1 MAGACAVNAVP
12 PATRRDHAATIDVMY
27 PLFLRLAGRPVLVV
41 GGGQVAA
48 RRVQR
53 LVADGALVT
62 VVAPQPDP
70 ELTARGDIELHQRPF
85 DPADVQGMWL
95 VQACAP
101 AEVNADVVQA
111 CEQQRIWCVDAA
123 SAGTSPAWTGSVVT
137 GPDGVVVAVSGGGD
151 PGRAKL
157 LQAELTRALSRIDLR
172 PQRPGGGAVALVG
185 AGPGDPDLL
194 TVRARD
200 LLAAAD
206 VVVADRLAPRAAL
219 DLTHG
224 RIVHVGK
231 SPGDHTVG
239 QDDINEILV
248 AEAAAGHR
256 VVRLKGGDPFVLGRG
271 GEELAACLAAGIDV
285 EVVPGITSAV
295 AVPGAAGIPVTHRGM
310 ATGFLVATAHGED
323 PGLVAHLAQIPPE
336 ITIVLLMGV
345 RSLQMVVD
353 VLLTQREPDTPAAIV
368 ERGWTPE
375 QRTVSATLA
384 TVVQAASDAGVR
396 APSIV
401 VIGAVAALH
410 EQFGDVAR
418 LSDGA
423 GLIAD

>member
-1 MAGACAVNAVP
+1 M
-12 PATRRDHAATIDVMY
+12 RRVE
-27 PLFLRLAGRPVLVV
+27 RLAQEG
-41 GGGQVAA
+41 A
-48 RRVQR
+48 R
-53 LVADGALVT
+53 VT
-62 VVAPQPDP
+62 VVAPEVIPALAARPDVQVH
-70 ELTARGDIELHQRPF
+70 ARAFEPT
-85 DPADVQGMWL
+85 DVQGMWL

-101 AEVNADVVQA
+101 AEVNAEVAQA
-111 CEQQRIWCVDAA
+111 CEQHGIWWVDAA
-123 SAGTSPAWTGSVVT
+123 SAETSAAWTGSLVT
-137 GPDGVVVAVSGGGD
+137 GPDGVMVAVTGGGD
-151 PGRAKL
+151 PGRATL
-157 LQAELTRALSRIDLR
+157 LRTELTRALSGIDLR
-172 PQRPGGGAVALVG
+172 RQRPGRGAVALVG

-219 DLTHG
+219 ALTHG

-239 QDDINEILV
+239 QDDINGILI
-248 AEAAAGHR
+248 AEASAGHR

-271 GEELAACLAAGIDV
+271 GEELAACLAAGIEV

-323 PGLVAHLAQIPPE
+323 PALVAHLAAIPPE

-353 VLLTQREPDTPAAIV
+353 VLLTRRAPDTPAAIV
-368 ERGWTPE
+368 ERGWTPQ

-384 TVVQAASDAGVR
+384 TVVQSAAEAGVR

-418 LSDGA
+418 LSPEA

>member
-1 MAGACAVNAVP
+1 MP
-12 PATRRDHAATIDVMY
+12 TIDGMY
-27 PLFLRLAGRPVLVV
+27 PVFLRLTGKRVLVV
-41 GGGQVAA
+41 GGGQIAA
-48 RRVQR
+48 RRVLR
-53 LVADGALVT
+53 LLDEGAHVIVVT
-62 VVAPQPDP
+62 P
-70 ELTARGDIELHQRPF
+70 ELGDELP
-85 DPADVQGMWL
+85 PDVEIRLREFTPSDLDGVWL

-101 AEVNADVVQA
+101 ADVNARVARD
-111 CEQQRIWCVDAA
+111 CEQRGVWCVDAA
-123 SAGTSPAWTGSVVT
+123 DAQHSDVWTGSTVQ
-137 GPDGVVVAVSGGGD
+137 GPDGVAIAVSGGGD
-151 PGRAKL
+151 PSRAKL
-157 LQAELTRALSRIDLR
+157 LQTELTRALAGMDLR
-172 PQRPGGGAVALVG
+172 AQRPGPGGVALVG

-231 SPGDHTVG
+231 TPGDHAVG
-239 QDDINEILV
+239 QQDINEILV
-248 AEAAAGHR
+248 AEASAGNR

-295 AVPGAAGIPVTHRGM
+295 AVPAAAGIPVTHRGM

-323 PGLVAHLAQIPPE
+323 PALVAHLAAIPPE

-353 VLLTQREPDTPAAIV
+353 VLLAARDPQTPAAIV
-368 ERGWTPE
+368 ERGWTPD
-375 QRTVSATLA
+375 QRTISATLS
-384 TVVQAASDAGVR
+384 TVVGAAADAGVR

-401 VIGAVAALH
+401 VVGAVAALH
-410 EQFGDVAR
+410 EQFGDVAK
-418 LSDGA
+418 LSAGA

>member
-1 MAGACAVNAVP
+1 
-12 PATRRDHAATIDVMY
+12 MY
-27 PLFLRLAGRPVLVV
+27 PLFLRLSGRRVLVV
-41 GGGQVAA
+41 GGGPVAA
-48 RRVQR
+48 RRVER
-53 LVADGALVT
+53 LVDEGARVT
-62 VVAPQPDP
+62 VIAPHLDP
-70 ELTARGDIELHQRPF
+70 VLAARDDVVFLERAF
-85 DPADVQGMWL
+85 EPADVEGMWL

-101 AEVNADVVQA
+101 AQVNQQVAEA
-111 CEQQRIWCVDAA
+111 CEQHRIWCIDAA
-123 SAGTSPAWTGSVVT
+123 HAETSPAWTGSTIT
-137 GPDGVVVAVSGGGD
+137 GPDGVAVAVSGGAD

-157 LQAELTRALSRIDLR
+157 LVAELTQAMSLIDLR
-172 PQRPGGGAVALVG
+172 RQRPGRGAVALVG

-194 TVRARD
+194 TVRARG

-224 RIVHVGK
+224 RVVHVGK

-239 QDDINEILV
+239 QADINAILV
-248 AEAAAGHR
+248 AEATAGNR

-271 GEELAACLAAGIDV
+271 GEELAACLSAGVDV

-323 PGLVAHLAQIPPE
+323 PALVAHLAAIPPE

-353 VLLTQREPDTPAAIV
+353 VLLTERDPQTPAAIV
-368 ERGWTPE
+368 ERGWTPD
-375 QRTVSATLA
+375 QRTVSATLS
-384 TVVQAASDAGVR
+384 TVVQEAADAGVR

-401 VIGAVAALH
+401 VIGEVAALH
-410 EQFGDVAR
+410 EEFGDVGR
-418 LSDGA
+418 LSAGA